1 MTMDRGAVAVV
12 AGESRVAG
20 VCSASRS
27 SGSAAGRVRLIQ
39 RGPRKRHFRHGA
51 ICGHTADCGNKG
63 SARKLAAQFEA
74 NIVSVEGRPAHQN
87 GLAV

>member
-1 MTMDRGAVAVV
+1 
-12 AGESRVAG
+12 
-20 VCSASRS
+20 
-27 SGSAAGRVRLIQ
+27 LIQ